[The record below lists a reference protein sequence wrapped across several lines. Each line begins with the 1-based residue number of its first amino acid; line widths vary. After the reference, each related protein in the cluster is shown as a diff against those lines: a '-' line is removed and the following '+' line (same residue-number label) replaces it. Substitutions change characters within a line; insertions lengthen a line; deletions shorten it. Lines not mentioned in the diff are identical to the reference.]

1 MRYQMNKKS
10 VSLPI
15 VILVISM
22 MVLLIFSL
30 IIFYNREKEFKETI
44 KLPEALDKFY
54 VQKIL
59 IESNLEEVF
68 ESASDDFV
76 SKEKFIEKFK
86 ERLVFYENSEGKYIL
101 NGFDGIKEQ
110 IIEENVEL
118 SQEKLVLK
126 LNVFLEDNFIEEGY
140 EVNMKYSYELALEK
154 LFK

>member
-59 IESNLEEVF
+59 IESNLEGVF
-68 ESASDDFV
+68 ESASDNFV

>member
-1 MRYQMNKKS
+1 MNKKS

-59 IESNLEEVF
+59 IESNLEGVF
-68 ESASDDFV
+68 ESASDNFV

>member
-1 MRYQMNKKS
+1 MNKKS

-86 ERLVFYENSEGKYIL
+86 ERLVFYENSEGKYIF

>member
-1 MRYQMNKKS
+1 MNKKS